1 MGLSV
6 EGASVDVNEDADL
19 SGGDVGEGLGVGR
32 ARWWVCCRFP
42 KAFGELWE
50 DFKNNLL
57 FFFNVQCHVFLVNLE
72 RRSGKC
78 GRDAY

>member
-19 SGGDVGEGLGVGR
+19 NGGDVGEGLGVGR

-57 FFFNVQCHVFLVNLE
+57 FFFNFQCHVFLVNLE

-78 GRDAY
+78 G